1 MDDFNENGVDLDVD
15 PFEILFGSVNDQVS
29 GYNLATIQANYLRN
43 MYAPSSLFTQLNNN
57 RPTGVSTGQLSTLL
71 SHY

>member
-1 MDDFNENGVDLDVD
+1 MDDFNENGVDLDVR
-15 PFEILFGSVNDQVS
+15 INWVLLGSVNDPVS

-43 MYAPSSLFTQLNNN
+43 MYAPSLLFTQLNNN